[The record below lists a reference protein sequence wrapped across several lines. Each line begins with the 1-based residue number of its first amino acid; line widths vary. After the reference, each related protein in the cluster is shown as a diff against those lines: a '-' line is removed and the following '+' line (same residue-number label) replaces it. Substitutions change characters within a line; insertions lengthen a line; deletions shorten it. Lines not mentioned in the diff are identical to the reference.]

1 MIIEMQYGVFAQEST
16 YQQST
21 VWNYSV
27 VSVAVISAAANVLY
41 QEVYQ
46 RVFQRVYQPVYG
58 DRRD

>member
-27 VSVAVISAAANVLY
+27 VSVLVAAANNLLF
-41 QEVYQ
+41 QP
-46 RVFQRVYQPVYG
+46 VFQQPFSRLFQPTFG
-58 DRRD
+58 DRFD